1 MGTTN
6 KTKTNAN
13 NTTRG
18 KQGQGKT
25 SCPCPPPPPKTVSRC
40 GVKCSTCC
48 GSEEGVLKGQGRREE
63 TMDGEHTRGYEVS
76 SSSTSSSS
84 SLSSRLNRRTI
95 AASLLSTLVVGGLAL
110 VPEPEPALA
119 EGEPEPD
126 KCRECLG
133 TGVVSCDLC
142 GGTGKWKA
150 LDRKRPKDQ
159 YEYTECPQCF
169 GKGVLVCQVC
179 FGTGVY
185 NVRGLLRRPEAALL
199 VKQIARGGIQPGEA
213 KKLIEQAKRE
223 MEMAE
228 QQQQ

>member
-1 MGTTN
+1 MG
-6 KTKTNAN
+6 
-13 NTTRG
+13 
-18 KQGQGKT
+18 
-25 SCPCPPPPPKTVSRC
+25 
-40 GVKCSTCC
+40 
-48 GSEEGVLKGQGRREE
+48 GQGRREE
-63 TMDGEHTRGYEVS
+63 TDREHTRGYEVSSS

-159 YEYTECPQCF
+159 YEYTECP
-169 GKGVLVCQVC
+169 LC